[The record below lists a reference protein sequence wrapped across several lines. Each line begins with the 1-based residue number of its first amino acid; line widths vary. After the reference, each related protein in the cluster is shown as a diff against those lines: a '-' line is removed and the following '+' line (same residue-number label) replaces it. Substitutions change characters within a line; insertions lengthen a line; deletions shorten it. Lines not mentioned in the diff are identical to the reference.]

1 MTVDDPRTG
10 SLDRLSRSLGWAS
23 DHLAQLLVIQAR
35 DADSPR
41 ATAEALAVVAEAL
54 AEVDSRRQDG
64 ADSDGSGIF
73 RLAAT
78 VDGQGGADG

>member
-1 MTVDDPRTG
+1 MMDDPRTG

-41 ATAEALAVVAEAL
+41 ATAEALAVVARAL
-54 AEVDSRRQDG
+54 ADIDAMGGG
-64 ADSDGSGIF
+64 AKIDGSGVF
-73 RLAAT
+73 RLAAM
-78 VDGQGGADG
+78 VGGDDGQG